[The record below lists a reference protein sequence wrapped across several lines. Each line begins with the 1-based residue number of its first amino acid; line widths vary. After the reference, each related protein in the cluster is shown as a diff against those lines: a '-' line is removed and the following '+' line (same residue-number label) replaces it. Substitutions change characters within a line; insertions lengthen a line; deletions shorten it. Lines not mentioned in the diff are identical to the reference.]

1 MITKARKS
9 TKILPV
15 TTTHWPLDGSVS
27 PLQQQ
32 RKSRISKTKLDGSG
46 CVKKQHIWV
55 VTCCCVFK
63 AGTCFP
69 GMNLNLLDLFRLAV
83 VAFLCRPTTCSL
95 TRTWYL
101 QQRLIPFINVFLNP
115 PFSSLAESA
124 AASLGVLHLLLNPF
138 QHFLHLPQLH
148 IGKKWKDN
156 LDKSDK
162 SRWGRQ

>member
-1 MITKARKS
+1 MAAFHHYNNKESPGFPKQNWMGVVVWRSSIS
-9 TKILPV
+9 EL
-15 TTTHWPLDGSVS
+15 WPAAVS
-27 PLQQQ
+27 
-32 RKSRISKTKLDGSG
+32 
-46 CVKKQHIWV
+46 
-55 VTCCCVFK
+55 K